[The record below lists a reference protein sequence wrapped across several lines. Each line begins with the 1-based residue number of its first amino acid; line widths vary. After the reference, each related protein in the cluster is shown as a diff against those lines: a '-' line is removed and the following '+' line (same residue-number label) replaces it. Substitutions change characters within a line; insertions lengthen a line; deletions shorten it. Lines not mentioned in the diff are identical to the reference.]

1 MERGNLT
8 LSRKLGQ
15 AIAIGDVAVVTVT
28 KIRGND
34 VTLRITAPKD
44 VTVLRGELT
53 GKEPPCKPS

>member
-15 AIAIGDVAVVTVT
+15 AIAIGDVATVTVT
-28 KIRGND
+28 KIRGSD

-44 VTVLRGELT
+44 VTVLRGELV
-53 GKEPPCKPS
+53 KEDEK

>member
-28 KIRGND
+28 KIRGSD
-34 VTLRITAPKD
+34 VTLRISAPKD
-44 VTVLRGELT
+44 VTVLRGELVKED
-53 GKEPPCKPS
+53 GK

>member
-28 KIRGND
+28 KIRGSD
-34 VTLRITAPKD
+34 VTLRISAPKD
-44 VTVLRGELT
+44 VTVLRGELV
-53 GKEPPCKPS
+53 KEDEK

>member
-44 VTVLRGELT
+44 VTVLRGELVKED
-53 GKEPPCKPS
+53 GK

>member
-28 KIRGND
+28 KISGSD
-34 VTLRITAPKD
+34 VTLRISAPKD
-44 VTVLRGELT
+44 VTVLRGELV
-53 GKEPPCKPS
+53 KEGEK